1 MEVLRVILG
10 TVFIVGI
17 IVLVVLLTMMAH
29 SSHKINEL
37 EKLKKMMAENP
48 NYYKDKE
55 FLRKIKKYIDVR
67 FEKTAKKNSKDR

>member
-17 IVLVVLLTMMAH
+17 IALVVLLTMMAY
-29 SSHKINEL
+29 SLHKINEL
-37 EKLKKMMAENP
+37 EKLKKKMAENP

-55 FLRKIKKYIDVR
+55 FLRKIKKYRKEWLIVLGV
-67 FEKTAKKNSKDR
+67 EEH